1 MDKYEAGLD
10 ISLGDWDKQEE
21 INTEM
26 AIFKYSNHDF
36 MTEQEF
42 KDLPDEMKVLK
53 KPPTPID
60 LEKAEKVVIIKADL
74 KVQEI

>member
-1 MDKYEAGLD
+1 
-10 ISLGDWDKQEE
+10 
-21 INTEM
+21 M
-26 AIFKYSNHDF
+26 AIFKYYNHDF